1 MFQSKILVMHKL
13 LNTNAHLGYRTATSN
28 FQPYLYGF
36 RNKIAI
42 IDLDSTL
49 TSLRRIL
56 FIIKKIIHSRGH
68 LLFVNTNPDFNS
80 IVRVTAERTGQSFLN
95 HKWIGGLLT
104 NWNHMLNVHR
114 HFTLFS
120 TKHYEMGEA
129 IPSRNTT
136 GNSALQPLQHLAKK
150 TKAVVPSRF
159 ALVNSLQSS
168 APRSASH
175 NLQRRPIINELQSFP
190 RFQKMQK
197 CFEGIITQ
205 ERPDCIIVLN
215 ANQNKKA
222 IEEANRLQIPI
233 ICLVDSNVSNYLL
246 NKITYPIPAN
256 ADSFQFVYLFCNS
269 ILKSRF

>member
-13 LNTNAHLGYRTATSN
+13 LNTNAHLGYRIATSN
-28 FQPYLYGF
+28 FQPYLYGY

-120 TKHYEMGEA
+120 TKHYEMREA
-129 IPSRNTT
+129 KPSRLRSSAKHNTM
-136 GNSALQPLQHLAKK
+136 GNKAFQPLQYLAKN
-150 TKAVVPSRF
+150 TKAMV
-159 ALVNSLQSS
+159 QST
-168 APRSASH
+168 PRSGANQPSH

-246 NKITYPIPAN
+246 NKITYPIPVN

-269 ILKSRF
+269 ILKS